1 MGQSC
6 EQCHGTTTWGQG
18 TFVHQFP
25 ITTGNHRN
33 LACFDCHN
41 NAGNRVAFSCID
53 CHEHRQS
60 TTNNDHS
67 GVSGYVW
74 ATASCYQCHPNGRN

>member
-1 MGQSC
+1 MYR
-6 EQCHGTTTWGQG
+6 
-18 TFVHQFP
+18 FP
-25 ITTGNHRN
+25 ITSGNHRN
-33 LACFDCHN
+33 FACFGGHN

-53 CHEHRQS
+53 CDEHRQS